1 MTERKAKIH
10 SSKKKNMSGITFQFL
25 QQTDRQTEKK
35 KMTVDSV
42 IHLLMDEFAIFSI
55 NLDLAW
61 FGNGYIV
68 ITVLDTTGKFKLCKH
83 QSF

>member
-1 MTERKAKIH
+1 
-10 SSKKKNMSGITFQFL
+10 MSGITFQFL
-25 QQTDRQTEKK
+25 QQTDRKK

-61 FGNGYIV
+61 FGNGHIV
-68 ITVLDTTGKFKLCKH
+68 ITVLDTTGKFKPCKH
-83 QSF
+83 QPF